1 LIAPPSACG
10 WWRTRCSR
18 RRPGDPIDFEST
30 IEKTLREWH
39 AHFRLRQVLFDP
51 YQMAAVA
58 QRLAQARIPVEE
70 YPQTLP
76 NLTAVTSNLFDLISA
91 RQLVLYPD
99 AEMRLSISRAI
110 IVESARGWRLDKMKQ
125 QHKIDVVVAL
135 SMAALAAVRDG
146 GKSKYDTSMLW
157 VGGDETVD
165 LHRQEQLA
173 FNRYILAGGFR

>member
-1 LIAPPSACG
+1 
-10 WWRTRCSR
+10 
-18 RRPGDPIDFEST
+18 
-30 IEKTLREWH
+30 
-39 AHFRLRQVLFDP
+39 
-51 YQMAAVA
+51 M
-58 QRLAQARIPVEE
+58 
-70 YPQTLP
+70 
-76 NLTAVTSNLFDLISA
+76 FDLISA

-135 SMAALAAVRDG
+135 SMAALAAVCDG